1 MATGHYM
8 IDENDFSNS
17 YHEHV
22 PTITI
27 FESEEI
33 VDSNEEEEKE
43 EYLEHTAPPSN
54 PKVIQRQENEY

>member
-1 MATGHYM
+1 MAIGHYM

-33 VDSNEEEEKE
+33 VDGNEEEKKRG
-43 EYLEHTAPPSN
+43 TPRANSAPIKSKFVQQQGN
-54 PKVIQRQENEY
+54 KY